1 MAIHETT
8 KAATSYDELIGSTVI
23 TAVMYNITVTPGTAL
38 KRGSVLT
45 ADGSL
50 AGTGDTAEYVLA
62 VPLAKDDATATVYVS
77 GMFNRE
83 KLIVAEG
90 DTVETHE
97 AQLRDK
103 NIYLTS
109 IHS

>member
-1 MAIHETT
+1 MP
-8 KAATSYDELIGSTVI
+8 
-23 TAVMYNITVTPGTAL
+23 VTDDGTAHGKL
-38 KRGSVLT
+38 LGVVTERDYRLSRM
-45 ADGSL
+45 S
-50 AGTGDTAEYVLA
+50 GDE
-62 VPLAKDDATATVYVS
+62 KVS
-77 GMFNRE
+77 EFMTPRE